1 MTAEA
6 IHPIATLNILHCV
19 MRSQQTSH
27 SKHAIQVWVVAKISR
42 LSVMTAATIHPIA
55 TLNILRCVIRSLQT
69 SHSKHTL
76 LDWVITYINA

>member
-1 MTAEA
+1 MAAEA
-6 IHPIATLNILHCV
+6 IHPIGTLNILHCV
-19 MRSQQTSH
+19 MRSLQTSH

-76 LDWVITYINA
+76 LDWVITYIDA